1 MSEEGRDAPQRVP
14 FRPDVLEVT
23 EEGPGRLIGSR
34 CASCGAHYFPGR
46 RACARCLGE
55 DMRTVPLS
63 TEGTVYTY
71 TVVHQSTPAF
81 EVPYVLGYVDLP
93 EGVRVLGQITGCDPG
108 DVRIGMAVVLTIEPF
123 GEDEEGREL
132 AGYRFRP
139 APTEADHD

>member
-1 MSEEGRDAPQRVP
+1 ME
-14 FRPDVLEVT
+14 
-23 EEGPGRLIGSR
+23 
-34 CASCGAHYFPGR
+34 
-46 RACARCLGE
+46 
-55 DMRTVPLS
+55 TVPLS

-81 EVPYVLGYVDLP
+81 EVPYVLGYVDLA

-108 DVRIGMAVVLTIEPF
+108 DVRIGMPVVLTVEPF

-139 APTEADHD
+139 APTEGGS